1 MDGPIV
7 VRRAAAVVLA
17 ATVCGAL
24 STLGPGPPR
33 VHLAVAAGTAPE
45 HGHGR
50 AGTGGRRAPAPAP
63 AAPRVDCLRA
73 KCVALTFDDG
83 PAESTGRLLD
93 ILAAHH
99 VRATFFIVG
108 QQAAKFPDLVRREHE
123 AGHEVADHSYT
134 HADLGRAPTKKIL
147 SELNRTQEAI
157 RRASGVAPTILRPPY
172 GSLSKRLTAITK
184 RMGLAQVLWTV
195 DPLDW
200 EHRNTKYVEERV
212 LKAVK
217 PGYIV
222 LMHDIH
228 PTTVEAIP
236 AIIEKLAAEGYSFV
250 TVPQLFGGALTPGK
264 EYVRLDSG
272 DRQGLP

>member
-7 VRRAAAVVLA
+7 VRRAAAAVLA

-33 VHLAVAAGTAPE
+33 VSLAAASASAAGTGHAGRKSAP
-45 HGHGR
+45 HR
-50 AGTGGRRAPAPAP
+50 PRPSAAPA
-63 AAPRVDCLRA
+63 RVDCLRA

-108 QQAAKFPDLVRREHE
+108 EQAAKFPELVRREHE
-123 AGHEVADHSYT
+123 AGHQIADHSYT
-134 HADLGRAPTKKIL
+134 HADLGRASTKKIM
-147 SELNRTQEAI
+147 SELTRTQEAI
-157 RRASGVAPTILRPPY
+157 RRASGVTPAMLRPPY
-172 GSLSKRLTAITK
+172 GSVSKRLTAITE
-184 RMGLAQVLWTV
+184 RTGLAQVLWTV

-200 EHRNTKYVEERV
+200 EHRDAKYVERRV

-222 LMHDIH
+222 LMHDIY
-228 PTTVEAIP
+228 PTTVAAIP
-236 AIIEKLAAEGYSFV
+236 AIIERLAAEGYAFV
-250 TVPQLFGGALTPGK
+250 TVPELFGGTLTPGK

-272 DRQGLP
+272 ERQGLP

>member
-1 MDGPIV
+1 
-7 VRRAAAVVLA
+7 
-17 ATVCGAL
+17 
-24 STLGPGPPR
+24 
-33 VHLAVAAGTAPE
+33 
-45 HGHGR
+45 
-50 AGTGGRRAPAPAP
+50 
-63 AAPRVDCLRA
+63 VDCLRA

-134 HADLGRAPTKKIL
+134 HADLGRASTKKIL

-157 RRASGVAPTILRPPY
+157 RRASGVAPTMLRPPY
-172 GSLSKRLTAITK
+172 GSVSKRLTAITT

-200 EHRNTKYVEERV
+200 EHRNTKYVEQRV
-212 LKAVK
+212 LKAAK

-236 AIIEKLAAEGYSFV
+236 TIIERLAAEGYSFV
-250 TVPQLFGGALTPGK
+250 TVPQLFGGVLTPGK

>member
-7 VRRAAAVVLA
+7 VRRAAAAVLA

-24 STLGPGPPR
+24 STLGPGPRR
-33 VHLAVAAGTAPE
+33 VGLASASAPAAGTGHAGRKGAPR
-45 HGHGR
+45 G
-50 AGTGGRRAPAPAP
+50 PAPP
-63 AAPRVDCLRA
+63 AAPARVDCARA

-108 QQAAKFPDLVRREHE
+108 EQAAKFPELVRREHE
-123 AGHEVADHSYT
+123 AGHQVADHSYT
-134 HADLGRAPTKKIL
+134 HADLGRAPTKKIM
-147 SELNRTQEAI
+147 SELTRTQEAI
-157 RRASGVAPTILRPPY
+157 RRASGVTPTMLRPPY
-172 GSLSKRLTAITK
+172 GSLSKRLTGIAT
-184 RMGLAQVLWTV
+184 RMGMAQVLWTV

-200 EHRNTKYVEERV
+200 EHRDTKYVERRV
-212 LKAVK
+212 LNAVK

-236 AIIEKLAAEGYSFV
+236 AIIERLAAQGYSFV
-250 TVPQLFGGALTPGK
+250 TVPDLFGGTLTPGK
-264 EYVRLDSG
+264 EYLRLDSG

>member
-7 VRRAAAVVLA
+7 VRRAAAAVLA

-24 STLGPGPPR
+24 STLGPGPRR
-33 VHLAVAAGTAPE
+33 VGLASASAPAG
-45 HGHGR
+45 
-50 AGTGGRRAPAPAP
+50 GTGHAGRKSAPRGPAPP
-63 AAPRVDCLRA
+63 AAPARVDCTRA

-108 QQAAKFPDLVRREHE
+108 EQAAKFPELVRREHE
-123 AGHEVADHSYT
+123 AGHQVADHSYT
-134 HADLGRAPTKKIL
+134 HADLGRAPTKKIM
-147 SELNRTQEAI
+147 SELTRTQEAI
-157 RRASGVAPTILRPPY
+157 RRASGVTPTMLRPPY
-172 GSLSKRLTAITK
+172 GSLSKRLTGIAT
-184 RMGLAQVLWTV
+184 RMGMAQVLWTV

-200 EHRNTKYVEERV
+200 EHRDTKYVERRV

-228 PTTVEAIP
+228 PTTVAAIP
-236 AIIEKLAAEGYSFV
+236 AIIERLAAQGYSFV
-250 TVPQLFGGALTPGK
+250 TVPDLFGGTLTPGK
-264 EYVRLDSG
+264 EYLRLDSG

>member
-7 VRRAAAVVLA
+7 VRRAAAAVLA

-24 STLGPGPPR
+24 STLGPGPRR
-33 VHLAVAAGTAPE
+33 VGLASAAAPAAGTGHAGRKGAPR
-45 HGHGR
+45 G
-50 AGTGGRRAPAPAP
+50 PAPP
-63 AAPRVDCLRA
+63 AAPARVDCTRA

-108 QQAAKFPDLVRREHE
+108 EQAAKFPELVRREHE
-123 AGHEVADHSYT
+123 AGHQVADHSYT
-134 HADLGRAPTKKIL
+134 HADLGRAPTKKIM
-147 SELNRTQEAI
+147 SELTRTQEAI
-157 RRASGVAPTILRPPY
+157 RRASGVTPTMLRPPY
-172 GSLSKRLTAITK
+172 GSLSKRLTGIAT
-184 RMGLAQVLWTV
+184 RMGMAQVLWTV

-200 EHRNTKYVEERV
+200 EHRDTKYVERRV
-212 LKAVK
+212 LNAVK

-236 AIIEKLAAEGYSFV
+236 AIIERLAAQGYSFV
-250 TVPQLFGGALTPGK
+250 TVPDLFGGTLTPGK
-264 EYVRLDSG
+264 EYLRLDSG

>member
-7 VRRAAAVVLA
+7 VRRAAAAVLA

-24 STLGPGPPR
+24 STLGPGPRR
-33 VHLAVAAGTAPE
+33 VGLAAASAPAAGTGHAGRKGAPR
-45 HGHGR
+45 G
-50 AGTGGRRAPAPAP
+50 PAPP
-63 AAPRVDCLRA
+63 AEPARVDCARA

-108 QQAAKFPDLVRREHE
+108 EQATKFPELVRREHE
-123 AGHEVADHSYT
+123 AGHQIADHSYT
-134 HADLGRAPTKKIL
+134 HADLGRAPTKKIM
-147 SELNRTQEAI
+147 SELTRTQEAI
-157 RRASGVAPTILRPPY
+157 RRASGVTPTMLRPPY
-172 GSLSKRLTAITK
+172 GSLSKRLTGIAA
-184 RMGLAQVLWTV
+184 RMGMAQVLWTV

-200 EHRNTKYVEERV
+200 EHRDTKYVERRV
-212 LKAVK
+212 LQAVR

-228 PTTVEAIP
+228 PTTVAAIP
-236 AIIEKLAAEGYSFV
+236 TIIEKLAAQGYSFV
-250 TVPQLFGGALTPGK
+250 TVPDLFGGTLTPGK
-264 EYVRLDSG
+264 EYLRLDSG

>member
-1 MDGPIV
+1 MDGPIA
-7 VRRAAAVVLA
+7 VRRAAAAVLA

-33 VHLAVAAGTAPE
+33 VGLAAAS
-45 HGHGR
+45 
-50 AGTGGRRAPAPAP
+50 APAGGAGHAGRKSAPRRQAPPPAP
-63 AAPRVDCLRA
+63 PRVDCLRA

-108 QQAAKFPDLVRREHE
+108 EQAAKFPELVRREHE
-123 AGHEVADHSYT
+123 AGHQIADHSYT
-134 HADLGRAPTKKIL
+134 HADLGRASTKKIM
-147 SELNRTQEAI
+147 SELTRTQEAI
-157 RRASGVAPTILRPPY
+157 RRASGFTPTMLRPPY
-172 GSLSKRLTAITK
+172 GSLSKRLTAITT

-200 EHRNTKYVEERV
+200 EHHDTKYVERRV
-212 LKAVK
+212 LKAVR

-228 PTTVEAIP
+228 PTTVAAVP
-236 AIIEKLAAEGYSFV
+236 TIIEKLAAQGYSFV
-250 TVPQLFGGALTPGK
+250 TVPELFGGTLTPGK
-264 EYVRLDSG
+264 EYLRLDSG